1 VQAGRLGRLTLAE
14 YVELLGAGPASELAL
29 RCAGFAGI
37 VAGGPAPPVTQPAPS
52 PVRRRRRRLTDFAYE
67 ELVVE
72 VMRAAP
78 ERPRPEAVTT
88 KELDRL
94 ISLLSDDVVWE
105 TVQL

>member
-1 VQAGRLGRLTLAE
+1 
-14 YVELLGAGPASELAL
+14 
-29 RCAGFAGI
+29 
-37 VAGGPAPPVTQPAPS
+37 
-52 PVRRRRRRLTDFAYE
+52 
-67 ELVVE
+67 
-72 VMRAAP
+72 MRAAP